1 MAVLWSLISLA
12 ALILIAAFLAASETA
27 LMRVSRIRVRY
38 LAEKKVRNAEKLE
51 RLIKD
56 PDWFLPTVLLMAL
69 IVQLTSASIA
79 TWLTTKL
86 THNAAAG
93 VIVGTAVIAAMMF
106 IFGELVPKAAGSHDP
121 ERVALR
127 VTRPIMIFGK
137 ILRPV
142 ALVLQWIAAG
152 VLRLFR
158 IEKLKGEMIVR
169 EEGEILTMVT
179 AAEEHDV
186 IEEEE
191 KEMIHSVFEFGDTI
205 AREVMVP
212 RPDMV
217 ALPASATV
225 ENALSITT
233 QYGFSRI
240 PVFEGSV
247 DNIVG
252 LLYAK
257 DLLERLRRG
266 EMGLAIGNMVRE
278 AYFVPETK
286 RLGELLRELQER
298 KVHMS
303 LVVDEYGTV
312 VGLVTIEDLLEE
324 IVGEIFDEFDREI
337 KLVEHVGPKRFRVDA
352 RMNMDDLNELL
363 SYELPHEDVDTVG
376 GLVFKVLG
384 KVPVPGDTFVYHGV
398 SFRVEKVRGR
408 RISKVMLEII
418 SADLEGDKGQG
429 A

>member
-1 MAVLWSLISLA
+1 MVVLWSLIALT
-12 ALILIAAFLAASETA
+12 ALILISAYLAASETA

-79 TWLTTKL
+79 TWLTTRL

-93 VIVGTAVIAAMMF
+93 VVVGTAVITAMMF
-106 IFGELVPKAAGSHDP
+106 IFGELVPKAASSHEP

-127 VTRPIMIFGK
+127 VTRPIMVLSK
-137 ILRPV
+137 ILRPL
-142 ALVLQWIAAG
+142 ALVLEWIAAG
-152 VLRLFR
+152 VLKVFR
-158 IEKLKGEMIVR
+158 FEKLKGEMIVR

-191 KEMIHSVFEFGDTI
+191 KEMIHSVFELGDTL

-217 ALPASATV
+217 ILPANATV
-225 ENALSITT
+225 ENALSITRE
-233 QYGFSRI
+233 YGFSRI
-240 PVFEGSV
+240 PVFKDSV

-257 DLLERLRRG
+257 DLIEILRKG
-266 EMGLAIGNMVRE
+266 ELNHPIGDMVRE
-278 AYFVPETK
+278 AYFIPETK
-286 RLGELLRELQER
+286 RLGELLKELQER
-298 KVHMS
+298 KVHMNI
-303 LVVDEYGTV
+303 VVDEYGTV
-312 VGLVTIEDLLEE
+312 VGLVTIEDILEE

-337 KLVEHVGPKRFRVDA
+337 KLVERVGPKRFRVDA

-363 SYELPHEDVDTVG
+363 DFELPHEDVDTVG
-376 GLVFKVLG
+376 GLVFKILG
-384 KVPVPGDTFVYHGV
+384 KVPVPGDGFEYHGV
-398 SFRVEKVRGR
+398 SFKVEKVRGH
-408 RISKVMLEII
+408 RISKLMLETINENP
-418 SADLEGDKGQG
+418 EGDRG
-429 A
+429 

>member
-1 MAVLWSLISLA
+1 MAVVWSLIVLA
-12 ALILIAAFLAASETA
+12 VLILIAAYLAASETA

-38 LAEKKVRNAEKLE
+38 LAEKKVRNAVKLE

-79 TWLTTKL
+79 TWLTLRL
-86 THNAAAG
+86 TDNAAYG
-93 VIVGTAVIAAMMF
+93 VVVGTAVITAMMF
-106 IFGELVPKAAGSHDP
+106 IFAELVPKAAASHDP

-127 VTRPIMIFGK
+127 VTRPIMILSK
-137 ILRPV
+137 VLRPV
-142 ALVLQWIAAG
+142 ALVLEWIAAG
-152 VLRLFR
+152 ILKLFR

-217 ALPASATV
+217 ILPANATV

-233 QYGFSRI
+233 EYGFSRI
-240 PVFEGSV
+240 PVFKDSV

-257 DLLERLRRG
+257 DLIERLRRG
-266 EMGLAIGNMVRE
+266 ELDHAVGDMVRE
-278 AYFVPETK
+278 AYFIPETK
-286 RLGELLRELQER
+286 RLGELLRELQKR
-298 KVHMS
+298 KVHMNI
-303 LVVDEYGTV
+303 VVDEYGTV

-324 IVGEIFDEFDREI
+324 IVGEIFDEFDREV

-352 RMNMDDLNELL
+352 RMNMDDLNEFLGF
-363 SYELPHEDVDTVG
+363 ELPHEDVDTVG

-384 KVPVPGDTFVYHGV
+384 KVPVPGEAFVYDGV
-398 SFRVEKVRGR
+398 SFKVEKVRGH
-408 RISKVMLEII
+408 RISKVMLETI
-418 SADLEGDKGQG
+418 SENPEGDRG
-429 A
+429 

>member
-1 MAVLWSLISLA
+1 MAVLWSLLVLA
-12 ALILIAAFLAASETA
+12 ILISISAYVAASETA

-38 LAEKKVRNAEKLE
+38 LAEKKVGNAVKLE
-51 RLIKD
+51 RLIKE

-79 TWLTTKL
+79 TWLTTRL

-93 VIVGTAVIAAMMF
+93 VAVGTTVIAAMMF
-106 IFGELVPKAAGSHDP
+106 IFGELVPKAAASHDP

-127 VTRPIMIFGK
+127 VTRPITILST

-142 ALVLQWIAAG
+142 TLVLEWIAAG
-152 VLRLFR
+152 ILKLFR
-158 IEKLKGEMIVR
+158 IEKPKGEMMVR

-217 ALPASATV
+217 ILPANATV
-225 ENALSITT
+225 ENALGITT
-233 QYGFSRI
+233 EYGFSRI
-240 PVFEGSV
+240 PVFKDNV

-252 LLYAK
+252 LLYTK
-257 DLLERLRRG
+257 DLIEPLRRG
-266 EMGLAIGNMVRE
+266 ELDRAVGDMVRD

-298 KVHMS
+298 KVHMNI
-303 LVVDEYGTV
+303 VVDEYGTV
-312 VGLVTIEDLLEE
+312 VGLITIEDLLEE
-324 IVGEIFDEFDREI
+324 IVGEIFDEFDLEV

-352 RMNMDDLNELL
+352 RMSMDDLSELL
-363 SYELPHEDVDTVG
+363 DFELPHEDVDTVG

-384 KVPVPGDTFVYHGV
+384 KVPSQGDTFVYHGIA
-398 SFRVEKVRGR
+398 FRVEKVRDH
-408 RISKVMLEII
+408 RISKVTLEII
-418 SADLEGDKGQG
+418 GENPEGDKG
-429 A
+429 